1 VKIDGTPVEVN
12 SREYISLLKELERD
26 DIASVDTT
34 SAPQSA
40 RYSTTSAPEAV
51 QEITAV
57 AREPASEVDTYRPNG
72 AGLLLDCPKAPVL
85 MKRQAPFYTE
95 ENK

>member
-1 VKIDGTPVEVN
+1 M
-12 SREYISLLKELERD
+12 RD
-26 DIASVDTT
+26 EDIAYLDSPT
-34 SAPQSA
+34 
-40 RYSTTSAPEAV
+40 APEAV

-85 MKRQAPFYTE
+85 ICTSHYQESDT
-95 ENK
+95 